1 MLRRTSERGAAP
13 GLVRSTAIPGL
24 CLGAGLA
31 LLSRACNLP
40 KSAVV
45 EGRHCVGWC
54 LLMVTAKRLWRGA
67 RKEAQGRNIDASKRT
82 FERRRGRRALDG
94 ESRRAR
100 GGASRVGGGACD

>member
-31 LLSRACNLP
+31 LFSRACNLP

-45 EGRHCVGWC
+45 EGPHCVGWC

-67 RKEAQGRNIDASKRT
+67 RKKAQGRNIDASNRT
-82 FERRRGRRALDG
+82 FEPRRGRRALDRA
-94 ESRRAR
+94 SVRAR
-100 GGASRVGGGACD
+100 AGARRVGADAAD